1 MMKHIVLSFFI
12 CFLLSCRDKRDFAN
26 LIKGDWV
33 GPKGN
38 ENDARTQT
46 KFICFEDSTCW
57 TSRWENPLI
66 YKVRKNKLYTTL
78 KDGRINKR
86 TILKL
91 TTDSLILLAGAKR
104 QDTLRYSKVRA
115 KNNITPTIIY
125 FVSSECFGKC
135 PVMYLAIDSARN
147 VRFYGD
153 YYTSIIGGFSGQI
166 SLNEYNSIIRMIR
179 DLPVDSLREYYEAD
193 WSEDQT
199 LGMSI
204 IHGDTVT
211 RSTAYGHYREPME
224 LYLLFGKLINL
235 YKTVNLRPDTSV
247 HLISYFSSN
256 PKVAPIRYRPSPP
269 PPIPSLH
276 K

>member
-1 MMKHIVLSFFI
+1 MMKHIALSLFI

-38 ENDARTQT
+38 EKEARTQT
-46 KFICFEDSTCW
+46 QFICFEDSTYS
-57 TSRWENPLI
+57 TSLLENALK
-66 YKVRKNKLYTTL
+66 YKVLKNKLYITI
-78 KDGRINKR
+78 KDGRIIKR

-104 QDTLRYSKVRA
+104 QDTLKYSKVRT
-115 KNNITPTIIY
+115 KNNITPTTIY
-125 FVSSECFGKC
+125 FASSECFGIC
-135 PVMYLAIDSARN
+135 PIMYLAIDSARN

-166 SLNEYNSIIRMIR
+166 SPNEYNWIIRKIK
-179 DLPVDSLREYYEAD
+179 DLPVDSLSEFYEAD
-193 WSEDQT
+193 LSDAQT

-211 RSTAYGHYREPME
+211 RSTAYGHYREPIE
-224 LYLLFGKLINL
+224 LQILFRKLINL

-247 HLISYFSSN
+247 HLISYFLSN
-256 PKVAPIRYRPSPP
+256 PKVAPIMYRPSPP
-269 PPIPSLH
+269 SPIPSLH